1 MKLDIVEI
9 GQLPFFNQDIE
20 QRAGRRL
27 QVVWKQRLEPRA
39 WCDRQRPSA
48 IGAFGAN
55 HHLRQSLVFLNVPA
69 MRQPEAYIGH
79 ADKLF
84 DEHGKLVNDGTRKF
98 LQDLMRV
105 FANWVETLHLKVST
119 SDALQT
125 LASAELA

>member
-1 MKLDIVEI
+1 M
-9 GQLPFFNQDIE
+9 
-20 QRAGRRL
+20 
-27 QVVWKQRLEPRA
+27 
-39 WCDRQRPSA
+39 
-48 IGAFGAN
+48 
-55 HHLRQSLVFLNVPA
+55 QSLVFLNVPA